1 MQTLLRLDWQQGR
14 RALPAQWLM
23 ALSSKMKK
31 RAQSKGLGMQER
43 AAESA
48 LGRSGFLAAFALI
61 FASEIGDRTFFIAG
75 LLAAKVGK
83 WVAFTGTC
91 LALGLMTVISV
102 GIGYAFKCV
111 PDALKSSAP
120 IGEYAG
126 VALMIFFGFRLLRVR
141 PSRLPQMKPSI
152 FGLGCHS
159 CTAILECKWL
169 VWHHH

>member
-1 MQTLLRLDWQQGR
+1 MAADWQQQDQVV
-14 RALPAQWLM
+14 P
-23 ALSSKMKK
+23 SKH
-31 RAQSKGLGMQER
+31 ATCWPIQER

-91 LALGLMTVISV
+91 LALGLMTLISV

-126 VALMIFFGFRLLRVR
+126 VALMVFFGARLLRVH
-141 PSRLPQMKPSI
+141 PLAPQN
-152 FGLGCHS
+152 
-159 CTAILECKWL
+159 ILL
-169 VWHHH
+169 ARHV

>member
-1 MQTLLRLDWQQGR
+1 M
-14 RALPAQWLM
+14 
-23 ALSSKMKK
+23 
-31 RAQSKGLGMQER
+31 GMQER

-126 VALMIFFGFRLLRVR
+126 VALMIFFGARLLRVSPATLP
-141 PSRLPQMKPSI
+141 PS
-152 FGLGCHS
+152 FGGDHQPPPVHS
-159 CTAILECKWL
+159 HPCMPMPM
-169 VWHHH
+169 